1 MKTKIIRIAGLAS
14 AMILSATA
22 ALAQSGE
29 WVKPGTDLLET
40 LESGLV
46 QIGGPVIGIGIIV
59 IGILGALSGR
69 VEWSKVGYVILGG
82 LFVMVGPAALRALLG
97 A

>member
-1 MKTKIIRIAGLAS
+1 MHKLLAR
-14 AMILSATA
+14 LSVAALSLYGNT
-22 ALAQSGE
+22 ALAQDAE
-29 WVKPGTDLLET
+29 WVKPGTDLLGV

-59 IGILGALSGR
+59 IGIMGALSGR
-69 VEWSKVGYVILGG
+69 IEWSKVGYVILGG
-82 LFVMVGPAALRALLG
+82 LFVMVGPAALRALIG